1 MRLARPD
8 AAAAIADKLRQLAGV
23 TYSGRTGKRKRTMTV
38 SFVILLA
45 IVWGIFGLWGFLR
58 GWKSALVMLVMIIG
72 SLLLLSI
79 APEKVAEMFDY
90 INKAVAMAT
99 GGDKDFI
106 NTAPASLV
114 VIILNGAVILG
125 FLLGLLRIFRTKPSF
140 SGFLLG
146 FINGYFYTAYML
158 AALVPQWAI
167 LPSADQNPGV
177 DIRLAVNGHRVAAQ
191 PGFARRHRGWAGDA
205 LRGAMPAHR
214 DRRRHLSVYSADR
227 PCEQSKQPEGV
238 NRDVAC

>member
-1 MRLARPD
+1 
-8 AAAAIADKLRQLAGV
+8 
-23 TYSGRTGKRKRTMTV
+23 MTV

-58 GWKSALVMLVMIIG
+58 GWKAALVMLVMIIG
-72 SLLLLSI
+72 SLLMLSI

-114 VIILNGAVILG
+114 VIILNGAVVLG

-146 FINGYFYTAYML
+146 FINGYFYSAYML

-167 LPSADQNPGV
+167 LPLPIKIPGLKSV
-177 DIRLAVNGHRVAAQ
+177 PLSTAIASPPSQGLPGAVMDGLETLCVAPCLPAVIV
-191 PGFARRHRGWAGDA
+191 AGIF
-205 LRGAMPAHR
+205 LFI
-214 DRRRHLSVYSADR
+214 LLTVLVS
-227 PCEQSKQPEGV
+227 
-238 NRDVAC
+238 NRSSRKG